1 MIVAFLTLG
10 ACSNNA
16 MYEIVQEQTE
26 VVNSVPKWFMADYS
40 EIKSCGDNEKDLCI
54 FGAGTSVSPDL
65 NLAVDKAK
73 MIAKAELA
81 DMIRGEMNKSS
92 KQIVT
97 EVGKSYNKTVV
108 AEAESILINTIKET
122 PVRGYEVFA
131 QDITLTSNGYYR
143 AYVGLRLPMGSLNV
157 MYKYTVDEAVNAY
170 NNNRNDGSTID
181 SIEWPSFDEDESN
194 NIQ

>member
-1 MIVAFLTLG
+1 
-10 ACSNNA
+10 
-16 MYEIVQEQTE
+16 
-26 VVNSVPKWFMADYS
+26 
-40 EIKSCGDNEKDLCI
+40 
-54 FGAGTSVSPDL
+54 
-65 NLAVDKAK
+65 
-73 MIAKAELA
+73 
-81 DMIRGEMNKSS
+81 MIRGEMNKSS